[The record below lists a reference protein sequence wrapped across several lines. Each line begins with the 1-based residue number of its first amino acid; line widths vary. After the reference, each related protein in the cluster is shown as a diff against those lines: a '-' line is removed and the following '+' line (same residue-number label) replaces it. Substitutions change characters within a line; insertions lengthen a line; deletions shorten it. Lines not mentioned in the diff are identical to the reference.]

1 MASKDIKSLVN
12 KNECACILKIIRHM
26 AACTLAENT
35 MKINHDQIVKIMQLT
50 LLHFDY
56 SDHFD
61 EGKRMVDT
69 AVHPT
74 TLGHNFDDVEQL
86 IDILCS

>member
-1 MASKDIKSLVN
+1 
-12 KNECACILKIIRHM
+12 
-26 AACTLAENT
+26 
-35 MKINHDQIVKIMQLT
+35 
-50 LLHFDY
+50 
-56 SDHFD
+56 
-61 EGKRMVDT
+61 MVDT